1 MIPSR
6 WIAGSILTAL
16 LAGLL
21 ASCAQKPVKRIEFDE
36 PYQAVLLDNG
46 AVYFGKIEGLGTAY
60 PVLREV
66 YYVQQGVN
74 QQTKEVSNV
83 LIRRGQEWHAPDRMI
98 LNAKHIIF
106 VEPVGKDSRVA
117 KLIEELKSK
126 K

>member
-1 MIPSR
+1 M
-6 WIAGSILTAL
+6 G
-16 LAGLL
+16 
-21 ASCAQKPVKRIEFDE
+21 CAKKPIQFAEA
-36 PYQAVLLDNG
+36 YQAVLLDNG
-46 AVYFGKIEGLGTAY
+46 AVYFGKLEGLGTPE

-74 QQTKEVSNV
+74 QQTKEVTSV
-83 LIRRGQEWHAPDRMI
+83 LIRRGQEWHSPDRMI
-98 LNAKHIIF
+98 LNARHIVF